1 MQLPVIDPKTFS
13 FVANGNCFARLRK
26 NTLPVSVVC
35 AMPPNAQVA
44 QQENNGF
51 GPIFEPRGRR
61 AVGASWVVVLIST
74 VVLWFI
80 SSARERGILFLVFGA
95 ALLTLS
101 AVLGELLRRV
111 CLLIEE
117 IGHKKTRYQGHWNKV
132 FDFAFGC
139 CRTILVVAVFAA
151 MIVFFALNEHYEAFS
166 HPDYVILFALNCL
179 LVPQLVFL
187 VGVRELSPVEIS
199 EINEKEN
206 KNVADGLAW
215 SYYFGYLKLVLPKLI
230 KQISKSE
237 KFRHKIVRKLF
248 ILLPRTC
255 YAYDDIA
262 QADERVK
269 FVGRLPRYLKSRA
282 GVKARSY
289 QHTVYRIEMPGRDGK
304 MKEYH
309 FILEYATPLAS
320 LYAMSE
326 HERAPLTRP
335 ELDNQVMYWSILI
348 FNIAPG

>member
-1 MQLPVIDPKTFS
+1 
-13 FVANGNCFARLRK
+13 
-26 NTLPVSVVC
+26 
-35 AMPPNAQVA
+35 MPPNAEVA

-61 AVGASWVVVLIST
+61 AVIASWVVVIISA
-74 VVLWFI
+74 VVLVFI
-80 SSARERGILFLVFGA
+80 SSARERGSKEGIIFLVFGA

-111 CLLIEE
+111 CLVTEE
-117 IGHKKTRYQGHWNKV
+117 IRHKKTRYQGHWNKV

-215 SYYFGYLKLVLPKLI
+215 SYYFGYLKLVLPKLED
-230 KQISKSE
+230 QISESE
-237 KFRHKIVRKLF
+237 NFRYKIIKRKLF
-248 ILLPRTC
+248 ILLPKTC

-269 FVGRLPRYLKSRA
+269 CVGKLAPYLRNRA
-282 GVKARSY
+282 GVQARTY
-289 QHTVYRIEMPGRDGK
+289 QHTVYRTEMPGRDGK

-320 LYAMSE
+320 LYDMSE
-326 HERAPLTRP
+326 HDRAPLTRP
-335 ELDNQVMYWSILI
+335 ELDNQVMYWSILT
-348 FNIAPG
+348 FNIPPG